1 MPKMKRLIL
10 IIILLSPFILKGQVK
25 EYNELVGKAF
35 VALGEND
42 ASKAI
47 DFTEEAFTWASKRG
61 DTYRMVIAKSTMGYI
76 GMQARDFESSY
87 INYSDALNYLQK
99 SDTVDLYN
107 KIDILQNLAII
118 KSRYSDYKMA
128 TAFYKEAYE
137 TAKTYI
143 RRYPDIAK
151 ENGDLSFLIDLPYF
165 MAMQMKNSGDY
176 KGAGDVLLD
185 LWEESEYKGDTVSLA
200 RALNQLGIIKLTN
213 KDYLEAQNFFS
224 YVAFNEGVAPDTRA
238 MALQNLG
245 VAYMELGDFEKAEKW
260 YSAALA
266 LKLEHSSARSQFITL
281 LDFGELEFKKGNMDA
296 AVEKWELALTTFDKL
311 DAEPD
316 FFVIYDWLQK
326 AYLHINID
334 KASGYGNLYT
344 SNIQNWMDVQRNQK
358 DNPTLQA
365 FNTRIDQVLSS
376 RREKSEQLALIK
388 EFWPLGLGLALLLTF
403 ILYHLQLFLTKQR
416 RVLIEKRIR
425 EVRATKAQEILDRV
439 RRDL

>member
-1 MPKMKRLIL
+1 MLFPLTL
-10 IIILLSPFILKGQVK
+10 TGQVK
-25 EYNELVGKAF
+25 EYNDLVGKAF
-35 VALGEND
+35 DALNNENTPE
-42 ASKAI
+42 AI
-47 DFTEEAFTWASKRG
+47 DFTQKAFTWASKRG

-76 GMQARDFESSY
+76 GMQTRDYEASY
-87 INYSDALNYLQK
+87 LNYSDALTYLQK

-118 KSRYSDYKMA
+118 KSRYSDYRMA
-128 TAFYKEAYE
+128 AAFYKEAYE
-137 TAKTYI
+137 TARTYV
-143 RRYPDIAK
+143 RRYPELAK

-176 KGAGDVLLD
+176 QGAGDILLD

-224 YVAFNEGVAPDTRA
+224 YVAFNEAIEPDTRA

-245 VAYMELGDFEKAEKW
+245 VAYMELGNFEKAEKW
-260 YSAALA
+260 YSEALA

-281 LDFGELEFKKGNMDA
+281 LDYGELEFKKGNNTA
-296 AVEKWELALTTFDKL
+296 AIEKWELALNTFDKL

-326 AYLHINID
+326 AYLQID
-334 KASGYGNLYT
+334 ITKAARYGDLYT
-344 SNIQNWMDVQRNQK
+344 SNIRNWMDIQRNQK
-358 DNPTLQA
+358 DNPSLQA
-365 FNTRIDQVLSS
+365 FNTKIDQVLSS
-376 RREKSEQLALIK
+376 RREKAEQLALIK
-388 EFWPLGLGLALLLTF
+388 EYWPLGLGVVLLLTF

-416 RVLIEKRIR
+416 RVLIEKRVR
-425 EVRATKAQEILDRV
+425 EVRAAKAQEILDKI